1 MKGLPHL
8 EVSVRDQL
16 LEVLEDGKAIH
27 SFPVSTSRFG
37 TGFEE
42 GSNRTPTGNFVISEK
57 HGGGAP
63 LATIFKGRIPVGV
76 CDLADPSEDDG
87 ILTRILRLDGRDGE
101 NSNSY
106 RRYIYIHG
114 TNHENLIGQ
123 PASIGCI
130 RMRNEDVAALYDL
143 IPVGATVHISAD

>member
-42 GSNRTPTGNFVISEK
+42 GSNCTVFSLQCSRWTERDFWMRSK
-57 HGGGAP
+57 
-63 LATIFKGRIPVGV
+63 KG
-76 CDLADPSEDDG
+76 S
-87 ILTRILRLDGRDGE
+87 
-101 NSNSY
+101 S
-106 RRYIYIHG
+106 
-114 TNHENLIGQ
+114 
-123 PASIGCI
+123 
-130 RMRNEDVAALYDL
+130 
-143 IPVGATVHISAD
+143 